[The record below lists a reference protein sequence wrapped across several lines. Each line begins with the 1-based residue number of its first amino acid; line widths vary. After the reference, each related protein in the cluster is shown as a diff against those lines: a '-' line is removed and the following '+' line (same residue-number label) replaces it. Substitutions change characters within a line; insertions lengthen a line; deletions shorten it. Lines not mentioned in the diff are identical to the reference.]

1 MKVFSVPVDLSQE
14 HTSHLIY
21 LSLNTFWHASSFSAP
36 RFLPAKPPTLVV
48 PVFILLCSLYSCSA
62 PLPINLPLFLKFCI
76 YILLR
81 CGSPSQSCSCAAT
94 LRRRLLSSCSFCSQ
108 HSFTMLPE
116 LARSSHSR
124 CVSEFTQPVKRTGRE
139 GGRVSVTELQQTR
152 RVKRRGVGRL

>member
-36 RFLPAKPPTLVV
+36 LFFPAKPPTLVV
-48 PVFILLCSLYSCSA
+48 PVFIPLCSLYSCSA

-94 LRRRLLSSCSFCSQ
+94 LRRRLLSSCSFALNIHLQCCRSWPDL
-108 HSFTMLPE
+108 HTHAVCLSLPS
-116 LARSSHSR
+116 LLRG
-124 CVSEFTQPVKRTGRE
+124 QGGRE
-139 GGRVSVTELQQTR
+139 AEYQ
-152 RVKRRGVGRL
+152 